1 MSYQYKAGIGD
12 VGSYQVAGQPY
23 VTGSTAIAPGAED
36 RIVFPRVAK
45 AVTIIN
51 TDTSMVSDELR
62 IHYNS
67 ESSPGNVISG
77 LHFVSLTDARDSFTF
92 TLKCKEIY
100 ISAPATNAGPGAY
113 QLIAELTCIDD
124 NQMPILTGSGLTD

>member
-12 VGSYQVAGQPY
+12 VGSYQVAGRPY
-23 VTGSTAIAPGAED
+23 LTGSTAIAPGAED
-36 RIVFPRVAK
+36 RIVFPTVAK

-51 TDTSMVSDELR
+51 TDPAGDDTIR

-77 LHFVSLTDARDSFTF
+77 LHFVSLSVARDSFTF

-100 ISAPATNAGPGAY
+100 ISAPAANAGDSAY
-113 QLIAELTCIDD
+113 QLIAELTGINDSE
-124 NQMPILTGSGLTD
+124 MPILTGSGLTD

>member
-12 VGSYQVAGQPY
+12 VGSYQVAGRPY
-23 VTGSTAIAPGAED
+23 LTGSTAIAPGAED
-36 RIVFPRVAK
+36 RIVFPTVAK

-51 TDTSMVSDELR
+51 TDPSGNDALR

-67 ESSPGNVISG
+67 TSDPGNVIAG
-77 LHFVSLTDARDSFTF
+77 LHFVTLSVARDSFTF

-100 ISAPATNAGPGAY
+100 ISAPAANVGDSAY
-113 QLIAELTCIDD
+113 QLIAELTGIDD
-124 NQMPILTGSGLTD
+124 SQMAPLTGSGLTD